1 MVISLNY
8 ICDKIKAQVFGS
20 KPLPL
25 RFAKIREFG
34 PAPQHRTSR
43 RCPFGQNAGSRKREM
58 SLPLSNIEVR
68 TEGSEAGNATDGDI
82 IELHI

>member
-1 MVISLNY
+1 
-8 ICDKIKAQVFGS
+8 
-20 KPLPL
+20 
-25 RFAKIREFG
+25 
-34 PAPQHRTSR
+34 
-43 RCPFGQNAGSRKREM
+43 M